1 MASIDFEKWDAD
13 IDSAEANKQQLYDE
27 MKAAAKASPD
37 DVKYLW
43 RLTKGALVLSDFEE
57 KNKNKD
63 KCKSFVHESLVHAKK
78 AIEVDPKSFEAHKWY
93 CASVG
98 RIAPLVGTKERIQYG
113 HEFKKHSDIA
123 VAIEPNDMLMYHMYG
138 RWCYEVAGLTWVE
151 KKIAATFFDAPP
163 ESTYDDALEA
173 LMKADKLKH
182 NYKSNQL
189 WIAKV
194 LIAQKK
200 YKEAMVW
207 IDEAIKL
214 ETVSE
219 DDCVCQLELQEL
231 QKKYSKY
238 RN

>member
-93 CASVG
+93 VFS
-98 RIAPLVGTKERIQYG
+98 
-113 HEFKKHSDIA
+113 
-123 VAIEPNDMLMYHMYG
+123 
-138 RWCYEVAGLTWVE
+138 
-151 KKIAATFFDAPP
+151 
-163 ESTYDDALEA
+163 
-173 LMKADKLKH
+173 
-182 NYKSNQL
+182 
-189 WIAKV
+189 
-194 LIAQKK
+194 
-200 YKEAMVW
+200 
-207 IDEAIKL
+207 
-214 ETVSE
+214 
-219 DDCVCQLELQEL
+219 
-231 QKKYSKY
+231 
-238 RN
+238 